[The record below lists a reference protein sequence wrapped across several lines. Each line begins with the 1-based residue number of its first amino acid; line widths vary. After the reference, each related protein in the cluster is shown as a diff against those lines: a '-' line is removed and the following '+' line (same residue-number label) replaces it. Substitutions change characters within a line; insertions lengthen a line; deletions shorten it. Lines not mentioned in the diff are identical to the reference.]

1 MIDLSILN
9 TDDIAQAIGM
19 RDLELMALRK
29 RLAVLSAASA
39 DQPDDSQRNG
49 AVEQVHGEVNG
60 VVPKHQHADT
70 DAHGVDTVPSGG

>member
-1 MIDLSILN
+1 MIDLSILD
-9 TDDIAQAIGM
+9 TDDIAMAIGM

-29 RLAVLSAASA
+29 RLALSAASA
-39 DQPDDSQRNG
+39 DQPDDEQRNR